1 MKSMTGFG
9 SAEGKVGKG
18 VLYAEVRAV
27 NSRFLDINCKIPPN
41 MYVVES
47 KIKKLIQNTTIRGK
61 VDVFLREK
69 VGLADTLELKV
80 NTGLVKQYKNC
91 LNQINGMLGVKV
103 SSHLLEV
110 VDLKELVMFCDKS
123 VDINSFWKQMERVII
138 QAITKFEVMRKNE
151 GSALK
156 NDQAKRISELE
167 KLVASIRKRT
177 KNKVSEYRKSM
188 EGRLEVEITALIDRI
203 DITEEL
209 TRLAS
214 HVSQYR
220 SLMNKNGAV
229 GRQLDFLIQEM
240 HREINTLGSKANDS
254 EVSNLVV
261 SAKTEI
267 EKLREQVQNVE

>member
-1 MKSMTGFG
+1 MTGFG

-18 VLYAEVRAV
+18 VLYAEIRSV

-47 KIKKLIQNTTIRGK
+47 KIKKLIQNSTIRGK

-91 LNQINGMLGVKV
+91 LNQINGMLGVKT

-123 VDINSFWKQMERVII
+123 VDINSFWKQMERVIV
-138 QAITKFEVMRKNE
+138 QAVSKFEIMRKNE

-156 NDQAKRISELE
+156 NDQAKRVVELE
-167 KLVASIRKRT
+167 KLVASIKKRT
-177 KNKVSEYRKSM
+177 KLKIAECRKEM
-188 EGRLEVEITALIDRI
+188 EDRLEAEMTALIDRI
-203 DITEEL
+203 DVTEEL

-214 HVSQYR
+214 HASQYR

-240 HREINTLGSKANDS
+240 HREINTIGSKANDS
-254 EVSNLVV
+254 EMSNLVV